1 MTTAGNVL
9 ALLGAVLAL
18 LGALISSYGLR
29 RVWHRTA
36 PPSIPGPTQYIRPA
50 GIPPGESFGASTVT
64 ADNPQPAARTGGRKL
79 AEKAK
84 RWMRLGRPIH
94 HTGNANLEGTATG
107 TAGGDV
113 TRGGTEAEQLARI
126 RQMIDALGE
135 QNASA
140 RAEDQRHNAE
150 LIKQAINDY
159 GATERANTR
168 KQTRIAATGLAMNV
182 FGLAMTIAGITLRI
196 LAG

>member
-18 LGALISSYGLR
+18 LGALINSYGLR

-113 TRGGTEAEQLARI
+113 I

-140 RAEDQRHNAE
+140 RAEDRRHNAE
-150 LIKQAINDY
+150 SIKQAINDY

-168 KQTRIAATGLAMNV
+168 KQTRIAAIGLAMNF

-196 LAG
+196 LVG